1 MSTYKSDAESLQ
13 SKYKNTSPPECSET
27 SQRINTAL
35 QRIIAL
41 GAVLDRYSSEPA
53 NNGGF
58 FGNRDQLMK
67 AFQAVQA
74 SNKSLINKGD
84 SARHTMVDEIVSVGG
99 DYCSTSLGKLGFG
112 SPQ

>member
-1 MSTYKSDAESLQ
+1 
-13 SKYKNTSPPECSET
+13 
-27 SQRINTAL
+27 
-35 QRIIAL
+35 
-41 GAVLDRYSSEPA
+41 
-53 NNGGF
+53 
-58 FGNRDQLMK
+58 MK

-74 SNKSLINKGD
+74 CNKSLINKGD

>member
-13 SKYKNTSPPECSET
+13 SKYKGTTPPTCSET
-27 SQRINTAL
+27 LQKIDTAL
-35 QRIIAL
+35 GRIIEL

-53 NNGGF
+53 KNGGF

-74 SNKSLINKGD
+74 CNKSLISKGD